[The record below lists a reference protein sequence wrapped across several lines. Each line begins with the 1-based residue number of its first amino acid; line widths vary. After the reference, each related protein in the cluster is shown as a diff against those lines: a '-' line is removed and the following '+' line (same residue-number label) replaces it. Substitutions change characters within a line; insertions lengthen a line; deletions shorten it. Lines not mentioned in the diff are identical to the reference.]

1 MMKFAIAR
9 NRGRACLH
17 EELFMLKTIINYGL
31 KLVYLIVLLYAI
43 TNVDVLTATINN
55 IKPVEARISHFAR
68 LITHVSQRSQ
78 SVFQRRSVF
87 QSNLK

>member
-1 MMKFAIAR
+1 MMRFAIAR

-43 TNVDVLTATINN
+43 TNVDVLTAIINN
-55 IKPVEARISHFAR
+55 IKPVEARISHFVR

>member
-1 MMKFAIAR
+1 MSFGFFRGKQVMKFAIAR

-68 LITHVSQRSQ
+68 LITHVSQ
-78 SVFQRRSVF
+78 
-87 QSNLK
+87 